1 MIGGTLT
8 NLAVEH
14 CICRDSA
21 ATPAM
26 PQVVVPERSAMI
38 DNRIEIS
45 LARVLRR
52 VFGSDDIPKWV
63 ETGAPVTLSP
73 GTAPDRR

>member
-1 MIGGTLT
+1 
-8 NLAVEH
+8 
-14 CICRDSA
+14 
-21 ATPAM
+21 M